1 MYSRPHSSRNFQAD
15 VKPHLVNLKG
25 LTERVHVQV
34 LAEWTVRY
42 GPIYKFS
49 LSGLDLLVITDP
61 EEVTKLSSRELSLPK
76 ANLFYKGVN
85 TVGTCLTPGHLVRLG
100 SDVLLCAVQPRKC
113 ISHLMSNVS
122 F

>member
-1 MYSRPHSSRNFQAD
+1 MSS
-15 VKPHLVNLKG
+15 PICHLKD
-25 LTERVHVQV
+25 LTEHAYVQV
-34 LAEWTVRY
+34 LADWTVQY

-85 TVGTCLTPGHLVRLG
+85 TVGTCFTPGHLV
-100 SDVLLCAVQPRKC
+100 
-113 ISHLMSNVS
+113 
-122 F
+122 